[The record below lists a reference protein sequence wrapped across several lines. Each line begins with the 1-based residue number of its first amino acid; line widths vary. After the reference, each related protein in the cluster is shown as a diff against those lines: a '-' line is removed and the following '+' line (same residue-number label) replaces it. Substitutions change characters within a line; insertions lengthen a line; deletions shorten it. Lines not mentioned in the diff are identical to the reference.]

1 MCDMHEFFIWYK
13 VFFKFFYLFICV
25 GNSWT
30 TEEYLSSIIHHNIF
44 ISTAPRCG
52 DSVNRERQLQL
63 AVAWNRV
70 DIAESEIFTEESK
83 WKVCWIFI
91 PQHYWILHSDW
102 SWLIF

>member
-13 VFFKFFYLFICV
+13 VFFKFFYLFV
-25 GNSWT
+25 
-30 TEEYLSSIIHHNIF
+30 LVIHEQQKNKTGF

-91 PQHYWILHSDW
+91 PQRYWILHSDW
-102 SWLIF
+102 SWLIC